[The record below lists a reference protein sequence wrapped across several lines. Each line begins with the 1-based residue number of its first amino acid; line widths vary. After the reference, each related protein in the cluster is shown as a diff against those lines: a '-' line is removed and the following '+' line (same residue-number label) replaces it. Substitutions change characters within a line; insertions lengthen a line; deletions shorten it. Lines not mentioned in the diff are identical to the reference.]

1 MTRHH
6 PLTEA
11 VRSRARVGAPRYT
24 RRMFQGFAGWHLII
38 VVGVL
43 LLIVGI
49 VALII
54 YVVTRSRAVTDQTT
68 SPQAMPQSIE
78 SRLAELESLRTRGVI
93 SDDEYARQRRV
104 ILGEI

>member
-1 MTRHH
+1 M
-6 PLTEA
+6 
-11 VRSRARVGAPRYT
+11 RSQVGVGPPRYT
-24 RRMFQGFAGWHLII
+24 RRMFQGFAGWHVII
-38 VVGVL
+38 VIGVL

-49 VALII
+49 AALII
-54 YVVTRSRAVTDQTT
+54 YVVTRSRAVTDETT
-68 SPQAMPQSIE
+68 SPQSMPQSIE